1 MAIPKIEIFLY
12 RLKDMYNV
20 GIKDRNKAIIIEQF
34 HLSKEVCKL
43 RTTDGSINRLND
55 RLGCSRQRFRL
66 ALFIEIPQRCI
77 NKIIKQRQAKRYNK
91 YHWQTTNSTA
101 WGVLAGQ
108 AIPHS

>member
-43 RTTDGSINRLND
+43 RTTNGSIN
-55 RLGCSRQRFRL
+55 
-66 ALFIEIPQRCI
+66 
-77 NKIIKQRQAKRYNK
+77 
-91 YHWQTTNSTA
+91 
-101 WGVLAGQ
+101 
-108 AIPHS
+108 

>member
-66 ALFIEIPQRCI
+66 ALFIEIPQDV
-77 NKIIKQRQAKRYNK
+77 
-91 YHWQTTNSTA
+91 STK
-101 WGVLAGQ
+101 
-108 AIPHS
+108 